1 MVGVDYQLE
10 KKQANLRNKRIVSRV
25 GTSRRGARLNM
36 TGWDPQVITASEM
49 DLAKPVIHLAR
60 LLYAQHKRRIFRDGR
75 TIKGSPY
82 GKYSDKPIKSKDPN
96 REFGYLWIS
105 PDKPQP
111 RGYKFKVKHGRFK
124 GWATYGTSAEYY
136 AARGKSGI
144 NFVNT
149 GRLAKGMQI
158 RPMSPL
164 NVRVGFYG
172 GRRKSGAR
180 LLGATDDNTSQRR
193 VSQAKNNS
201 DLGRILSSRYGSLLE
216 TTRAERAEYRR
227 LFMTIITP
235 ELLDVLR
242 LADSAVAQRK
252 KLRARDNAI
261 AKARRLFDEANRGT

>member
-10 KKQANLRNKRIVSRV
+10 KKQAKLRNKRIVSRV

-60 LLYAQHKRRIFRDGR
+60 MLYAQHKRRIFRDGR

-82 GKYSDKPIKSKDPN
+82 GKYSTTLIKPKDPDKA
-96 REFGYLWIS
+96 EGYLWIS
-105 PDKPQP
+105 PDRPQP
-111 RGYKFKVKHGRFK
+111 RPYEFKVQHGRFK
-124 GWATYGTSAEYY
+124 GWVTYRTSADYY
-136 AARGKSGI
+136 AAQGKSGI

-149 GRLAKGMQI
+149 GTLAKGMQI

-180 LLGATDDNTSQRR
+180 ALGATDDNTSQRR
-193 VSQAKNNS
+193 ASQAKNNS
-201 DLGRILSSRYGSLLE
+201 NLARILSSKYGSLME
-216 TTRAERAEYRR
+216 TTRAERAELRR

-261 AKARRLFDEANRGT
+261 AKARRLFEEAKQET